1 MNILQAMMT
10 TDGDMM
16 VKVLSQQT
24 MTIVSDSEDHPSGDD
39 GYRR

>member
-16 VKVLSQQT
+16 VKVLSQLT
-24 MTIVSDSEDHPSGDD
+24 MTIVSDGDEHPPGNDD
-39 GYRR
+39 D